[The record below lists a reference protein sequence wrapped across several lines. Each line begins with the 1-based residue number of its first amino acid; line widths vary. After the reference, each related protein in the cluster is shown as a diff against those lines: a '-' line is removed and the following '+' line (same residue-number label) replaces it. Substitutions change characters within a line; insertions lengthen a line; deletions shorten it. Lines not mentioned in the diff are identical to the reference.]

1 MFLFQPFSFS
11 IFHHFHLF
19 MMFLSATSICT
30 SLRPTTMH
38 WITRL
43 PSSVI
48 CREFFQSSVIHQ
60 SLAQLWWEL
69 MVYHVLYEM
78 HVVSM
83 ERLIRFFNII
93 RKSNKYHNFISPSIT
108 FNTFLQLHIEV
119 QRLSSSELSEP
130 QSGSASRAKHAALPW
145 LKSRSH
151 GLPTATAAASSCVV
165 RLCRRMESWRAWNQ
179 GSNSLPCDPWNVL
192 SYDILWSP
200 MHTYASFQHHS
211 PCKAID
217 SDWAVLLS

>member
-1 MFLFQPFSFS
+1 
-11 IFHHFHLF
+11 
-19 MMFLSATSICT
+19 
-30 SLRPTTMH
+30 
-38 WITRL
+38 
-43 PSSVI
+43 
-48 CREFFQSSVIHQ
+48 
-60 SLAQLWWEL
+60 

-108 FNTFLQLHIEV
+108 FKTFLQLHIEV
-119 QRLSSSELSEP
+119 QRLLSSSELSEP
-130 QSGSASRAKHAALPW
+130 QSGSASRAKQTSFPPKHAALPW
-145 LKSRSH
+145 YGRSH

-165 RLCRRMESWRAWNQ
+165 RLCRRMESWTGAWNQ
-179 GSNSLPCDPWNVL
+179 GSNSLPCDPWNLL

-200 MHTYASFQHHS
+200 MHTYASFQHDS
-211 PCKAID
+211 PCKASCVD